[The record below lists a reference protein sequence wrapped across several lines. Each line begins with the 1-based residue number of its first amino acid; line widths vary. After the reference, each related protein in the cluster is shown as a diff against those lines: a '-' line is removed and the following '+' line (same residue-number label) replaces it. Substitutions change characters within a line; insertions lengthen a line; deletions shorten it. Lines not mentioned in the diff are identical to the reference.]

1 MEQEKLSYAQL
12 VAAMPA
18 VKRAKILNSLTDE
31 QAYYLQHDWQIKARP
46 AQRTPLGN
54 WFCWLLRSGRGFGK
68 SWTGSHIVIEWA
80 QQGYSPIA
88 LIGQTKA
95 DVRDTMVE
103 VGESSILKVAPPWFR
118 PVYEPSKRRLTF
130 PNGSVCV
137 IYSGDE
143 PDQLRD
149 QNNMKAGLMNWQ
161 NSDIRRKHGII

>member
-68 SWTGSHIVIEWA
+68 SWTGSHVVIE
-80 QQGYSPIA
+80 
-88 LIGQTKA
+88 
-95 DVRDTMVE
+95 
-103 VGESSILKVAPPWFR
+103 
-118 PVYEPSKRRLTF
+118 
-130 PNGSVCV
+130 
-137 IYSGDE
+137 
-143 PDQLRD
+143 
-149 QNNMKAGLMNWQ
+149 
-161 NSDIRRKHGII
+161 